1 MVEGI
6 SRELYSLIGGAPPI
20 AFIKPNYKAKLSFQQ
35 KATPWYA
42 ELPLKFLNS
51 RLEQQMTD
59 YLLQGIPTIH
69 QSSSC

>member
-1 MVEGI
+1 MPSHATEGI

-42 ELPLKFLNS
+42 ELPLKFVKF
-51 RLEQQMTD
+51 T
-59 YLLQGIPTIH
+59 T
-69 QSSSC
+69 